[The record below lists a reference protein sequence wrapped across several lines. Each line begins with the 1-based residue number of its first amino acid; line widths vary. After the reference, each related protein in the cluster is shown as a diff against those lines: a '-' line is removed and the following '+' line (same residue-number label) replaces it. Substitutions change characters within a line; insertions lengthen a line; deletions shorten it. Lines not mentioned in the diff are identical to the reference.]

1 MLASL
6 LRPAAPLGTWEGRL
20 GLVGSAFVPPLHK
33 TILEQSGVNLSV
45 EASTLASPGEKIGDK
60 WVWEALCDG
69 F

>member
-45 EASTLASPGEKIGDK
+45 EASPGEKMGDK
-60 WVWEALCDG
+60 WIWEALCDG